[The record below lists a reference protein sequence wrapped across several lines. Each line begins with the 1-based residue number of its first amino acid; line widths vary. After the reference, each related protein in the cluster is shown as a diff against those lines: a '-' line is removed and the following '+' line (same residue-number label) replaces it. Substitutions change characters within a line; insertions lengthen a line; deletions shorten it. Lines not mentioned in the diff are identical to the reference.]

1 VQLTRFHYQTLPI
14 QQPTVEQGAAP
25 LDFAAR
31 LRQTTLVST
40 ARASVMSSSLQHLGS
55 GGEQPSST
63 ATSRSLLER
72 VKADEEGAWERLV
85 TLYAPLVFHW
95 CRRWDLR
102 EPDIADILQD
112 VFQAVVVHVADF
124 RKEREG
130 DSFRGWLRRIT
141 RNKVVDHLRRLDREP
156 PGVGGSE
163 AQARLAQLP
172 FPQPPEEDSNADQPA
187 EADLFLRALELIR
200 QDFEE
205 RTWQAFWR
213 ITVDGQS
220 PAEVAEGLSMS
231 VGAVRVAK
239 CRVLHRLRAE
249 LGDVTP
255 EDDS

>member
-1 VQLTRFHYQTLPI
+1 
-14 QQPTVEQGAAP
+14 
-25 LDFAAR
+25 
-31 LRQTTLVST
+31 
-40 ARASVMSSSLQHLGS
+40 MSSSVQQVRS
-55 GGEQPSST
+55 GGEPPSST

-95 CRRWDLR
+95 CRRWNLR
-102 EPDIADILQD
+102 EPDVADILQD

-124 RKEREG
+124 RKERAG
-130 DSFRGWLRRIT
+130 DSFRGWLHRIT

-172 FPQPPEEDSNADQPA
+172 VPEPPEEDSDAGRAA
-187 EADLFLRALELIR
+187 EGDLFLRALELIR

-213 ITVDGQS
+213 ITIDGQS
-220 PAEVAEGLSMS
+220 PREVADALAMS

-249 LGDVTP
+249 LGDLTP
-255 EDDS
+255 GGDS